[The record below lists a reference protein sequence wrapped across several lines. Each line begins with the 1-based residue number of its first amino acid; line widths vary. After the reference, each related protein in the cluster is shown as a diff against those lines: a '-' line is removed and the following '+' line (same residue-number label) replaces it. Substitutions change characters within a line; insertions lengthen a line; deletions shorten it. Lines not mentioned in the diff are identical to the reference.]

1 MEKLTLEKEKLI
13 QTTKPIYVNID
24 TWYKISQLKADTGVP
39 IGKIVD
45 KFLRWGIKNVEIV
58 EHKGDEE

>member
-1 MEKLTLEKEKLI
+1 MEKLILKREKI
-13 QTTKPIYVNID
+13 VQSQKPVYVDID

-45 KFLRWGIKNVEIV
+45 KFLRWGLNNVEITDK
-58 EHKGDEE
+58 EDPEK